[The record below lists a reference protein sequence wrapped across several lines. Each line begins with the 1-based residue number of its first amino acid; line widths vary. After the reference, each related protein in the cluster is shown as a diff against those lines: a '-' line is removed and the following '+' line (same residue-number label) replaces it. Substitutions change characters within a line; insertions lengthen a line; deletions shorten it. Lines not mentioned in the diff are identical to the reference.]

1 LENPYVEASRTPVRI
16 AVSDPLPMFHRGVAD
31 VMHDFGY
38 DVESPEDL
46 LAWAATGGDR
56 AVVLLTLL
64 RPTDWTLLATLRE
77 SRSAV
82 TLIAVVENGDLALSV
97 RALGSGAVGVMAR
110 EADFG
115 TVRDVLAA
123 AISGRSVLPV
133 EVVRAL
139 TATGDVQRSH
149 RSPPETEISWIR
161 QLTQGLTVARL
172 AERAGYSERMMFRL
186 LRDLYQRWGVANR
199 TEAIIHARD
208 NGWV

>member
-1 LENPYVEASRTPVRI
+1 MEASRTPARI
-16 AVSDPLPMFHRGVAD
+16 AVSDPLPMFRRGVAN
-31 VMHDFGY
+31 VMQNSGY

-46 LAWAATGGDR
+46 LAWTETGGDR

-64 RPTDWTLLATLRE
+64 RPADWTLLVTLRE

-82 TLIAVVENGDLALSV
+82 TLIAVIENGDLALSV

-110 EADFG
+110 EADFD

-139 TATGDVQRSH
+139 TATRDVQRPD
-149 RSPPETEISWIR
+149 RIPPETEISWIR

-199 TEAIIHARD
+199 TEAIIHAQD
-208 NGWV
+208 NGWL

>member
-1 LENPYVEASRTPVRI
+1 VEASRTPARI

-31 VMHDFGY
+31 VMRSAGH

-46 LAWAATGGDR
+46 LAWIAAGGGR

-64 RPTDWTLLATLRE
+64 RPADWTLLATLQE
-77 SRSAV
+77 SRPAV
-82 TLIAVVENGDLALSV
+82 TLIAVIENGDLALSV
-97 RALGSGAVGVMAR
+97 RAVGSGAVGVMAR
-110 EADFG
+110 EADFD

-123 AISGRSVLPV
+123 AASGRIMLPV

-139 TATGDVQRSH
+139 TATGDTQR
-149 RSPPETEISWIR
+149 RDRVPPETEISWIR
-161 QLTQGLTVARL
+161 QLAQGLTVARL

-208 NGWV
+208 NGWL

>member
-1 LENPYVEASRTPVRI
+1 MEASRTPARV
-16 AVSDPLPMFHRGVAD
+16 AVSDPLPMFRRGVAD
-31 VMHDFGY
+31 VMHNSGY
-38 DVESPEDL
+38 DIETPEDL

-64 RPTDWTLLATLRE
+64 RPADWTLLATLRK
-77 SRSAV
+77 SRSAM
-82 TLIAVVENGDLALSV
+82 TLIAVIENGDLALSV
-97 RALGSGAVGVMAR
+97 RALDSGAVGVMAR
-110 EADFG
+110 EADFD

-123 AISGRSVLPV
+123 AMSGRSVLPV

-139 TATGDVQRSH
+139 TATGDVQRPH
-149 RSPPETEISWIR
+149 VIPPETEITWIR

-208 NGWV
+208 NGWL

>member
-1 LENPYVEASRTPVRI
+1 VEASRTPARI
-16 AVSDPLPMFHRGVAD
+16 AVSDPLPMFRRGVAD
-31 VMHDFGY
+31 VMQDSGY

-46 LAWAATGGDR
+46 LAWIAPGGDR

-64 RPTDWTLLATLRE
+64 RPADWTLLVTLRE

-82 TLIAVVENGDLALSV
+82 TLIAVIENGDLALSV

-110 EADFG
+110 EADFE

-139 TATGDVQRSH
+139 TATGHVQRPD
-149 RSPPETEISWIR
+149 RIPPETEISWIR
-161 QLTQGLTVARL
+161 QLMQGLTVARL

-208 NGWV
+208 NGWL

>member
-1 LENPYVEASRTPVRI
+1 MEASPTPARI
-16 AVSDPLPMFHRGVAD
+16 AISDPLPMFRRGVAD
-31 VMHDFGY
+31 VMQNSGY

-46 LAWAATGGDR
+46 LAWIAAGGDR
-56 AVVLLTLL
+56 VVVLLTLL
-64 RPTDWTLLATLRE
+64 RPADWTLLVTLRE

-82 TLIAVVENGDLALSV
+82 TLIAVIESGDLALSV

-110 EADFG
+110 EADFD

-123 AISGRSVLPV
+123 AVSGRSVLPV

-139 TATGDVQRSH
+139 TATGDVQRPD
-149 RSPPETEISWIR
+149 RIPPETEISWIR

-208 NGWV
+208 NGWL

>member
-1 LENPYVEASRTPVRI
+1 MEASRTPARI
-16 AVSDPLPMFHRGVAD
+16 AVSDPLPMFRRGVAN
-31 VMHDFGY
+31 VMQNSGY

-46 LAWAATGGDR
+46 LAWTAVGGDR

-64 RPTDWTLLATLRE
+64 RPADWTLLVTLRE

-82 TLIAVVENGDLALSV
+82 TLIAVIENGDLALSV

-110 EADFG
+110 EADFD

-139 TATGDVQRSH
+139 TATRDVQRPD
-149 RSPPETEISWIR
+149 RIPPETEISWIR
-161 QLTQGLTVARL
+161 QLTQGMTVARL

-199 TEAIIHARD
+199 TEAIIHAQD
-208 NGWV
+208 NGWL

>member
-1 LENPYVEASRTPVRI
+1 MEASRTPARI
-16 AVSDPLPMFHRGVAD
+16 AVSDPLPMFRRGVAN
-31 VMHDFGY
+31 VMQNSGY

-46 LAWAATGGDR
+46 LAWTAAGGAR

-64 RPTDWTLLATLRE
+64 RPADWTLLVRLRE

-82 TLIAVVENGDLALSV
+82 TLIAVIENGDLALSV

-110 EADFG
+110 EADFD
-115 TVRDVLAA
+115 TVRDVLAG

-139 TATGDVQRSH
+139 TTTGDVQRPD
-149 RSPPETEISWIR
+149 RIPPETEISWIR

-208 NGWV
+208 NGWL

>member
-1 LENPYVEASRTPVRI
+1 VEAARI

-31 VMHDFGY
+31 VMRNAGH

-46 LAWAATGGDR
+46 LAWIAAGGGRD
-56 AVVLLTLL
+56 VVLLTLL
-64 RPTDWTLLATLRE
+64 RPADWALLATLRE
-77 SRSAV
+77 SRPAV
-82 TLIAVVENGDLALSV
+82 TLIAVIENGDLALSV

-110 EADFG
+110 EADFD

-139 TATGDVQRSH
+139 TATGDEQRPD
-149 RSPPETEISWIR
+149 RVPPETEISWIR
-161 QLTQGLTVARL
+161 QLTQGLTVARV

-199 TEAIIHARD
+199 TEAMIHARD
-208 NGWV
+208 NGWL

>member
-1 LENPYVEASRTPVRI
+1 MEASRTPARI
-16 AVSDPLPMFHRGVAD
+16 AVADPLPMFRRGVAN
-31 VMHDFGY
+31 VMQNSGY

-46 LAWAATGGDR
+46 LAWTAAGGAR

-64 RPTDWTLLATLRE
+64 RPADWTLLVTLRE

-82 TLIAVVENGDLALSV
+82 TLIAVIENGDLALSV

-110 EADFG
+110 EADFD

-123 AISGRSVLPV
+123 AIAGRSVLPV

-139 TATGDVQRSH
+139 TTTGDVQRPD
-149 RSPPETEISWIR
+149 RIPPETEISWIR

-186 LRDLYQRWGVANR
+186 LRDLYERWGVANR

-208 NGWV
+208 NGWL

>member
-1 LENPYVEASRTPVRI
+1 MEASPKPARI
-16 AVSDPLPMFHRGVAD
+16 AISDPLPMFRRGVAD
-31 VMHDFGY
+31 VMQNSGY

-46 LAWAATGGDR
+46 LAWIAAGGDR
-56 AVVLLTLL
+56 AIVLLTLL
-64 RPTDWTLLATLRE
+64 RPADWTLLVTLRE

-82 TLIAVVENGDLALSV
+82 TLIAVIENGDLALSV

-110 EADFG
+110 EADFD

-139 TATGDVQRSH
+139 TATRDVQRPD
-149 RSPPETEISWIR
+149 RIPPETEISWIR

-199 TEAIIHARD
+199 TEAIIHAQD
-208 NGWV
+208 NGWL

>member
-1 LENPYVEASRTPVRI
+1 MEASPTPTRI
-16 AVSDPLPMFHRGVAD
+16 AVSDPLPMFRRGVAD
-31 VMHDFGY
+31 VMRNSGH

-46 LAWAATGGDR
+46 LAWIEAGGDR

-64 RPTDWTLLATLRE
+64 RPADWTLLATLRL
-77 SRSAV
+77 SRSSV
-82 TLIAVVENGDLALSV
+82 TLIAVIENGDLALSV

-110 EADFG
+110 EADFD

-123 AISGRSVLPV
+123 AISGRSMLPV

-139 TATGDVQRSH
+139 TATGDVQRPD
-149 RSPPETEISWIR
+149 RIPPETEISWIR

-208 NGWV
+208 NGWL

>member
-1 LENPYVEASRTPVRI
+1 VEAARI

-31 VMHDFGY
+31 VMRNAGH

-46 LAWAATGGDR
+46 LAWIAAGGGRD
-56 AVVLLTLL
+56 VVLLTLL
-64 RPTDWTLLATLRE
+64 RPADWALLATLRE
-77 SRSAV
+77 SRPAV
-82 TLIAVVENGDLALSV
+82 TLIAVIENGDLALSV

-110 EADFG
+110 EADFD

-139 TATGDVQRSH
+139 TATGDEQRPD
-149 RSPPETEISWIR
+149 RVPPETEISWIR
-161 QLTQGLTVARL
+161 QLTQGLTVARV

-208 NGWV
+208 NGWL

>member
-1 LENPYVEASRTPVRI
+1 MEASRTPARI
-16 AVSDPLPMFHRGVAD
+16 AVSDPLPMFRRGVAD
-31 VMHDFGY
+31 VMQNSGY

-46 LAWAATGGDR
+46 LAWTAAGGKR
-56 AVVLLTLL
+56 AIVLLTLL
-64 RPTDWTLLATLRE
+64 RPADWTLLVTLRA

-82 TLIAVVENGDLALSV
+82 TLIAVIENGDLALSV

-110 EADFG
+110 EADTD

-123 AISGRSVLPV
+123 AISGRSLLPV

-139 TATGDVQRSH
+139 TTTGDEQRPD
-149 RSPPETEISWIR
+149 RIPPETEISWIR

-208 NGWV
+208 NGWL

>member
-1 LENPYVEASRTPVRI
+1 VEASRTLARI
-16 AVSDPLPMFHRGVAD
+16 AVSDPLPMFRRGVAN
-31 VMHDFGY
+31 VMQNSGY
-38 DVESPEDL
+38 DVESPQDL
-46 LAWAATGGDR
+46 LAWTAAGGAR

-64 RPTDWTLLATLRE
+64 RPADWTLLVTLRE
-77 SRSAV
+77 LRSAV
-82 TLIAVVENGDLALSV
+82 TLIAVIENGDLALSV

-110 EADFG
+110 EADFD

-123 AISGRSVLPV
+123 AISGRSVLPI

-139 TATGDVQRSH
+139 TTTGDVQRPD
-149 RSPPETEISWIR
+149 RIPPEMEISWIR

-208 NGWV
+208 NGWL